1 MSDFLWQLPT
11 HQSNL
16 TNADYVHPKAKLHC
30 FYKKESLCKKHS
42 QDDFFEKYDLEEHIK
57 EYGVKSI
64 CSICLKKLQNEKC
77 TDFKK
82 AIKEDKHK
90 DEN

>member
-42 QDDFFEKYDLEEHIK
+42 QDDFFEKYA
-57 EYGVKSI
+57 
-64 CSICLKKLQNEKC
+64 
-77 TDFKK
+77 F
-82 AIKEDKHK
+82 
-90 DEN
+90 